1 MGSVDNISAMEFKR
15 YDSSAYQAARNASVW
30 GKADPSL
37 EDTVN
42 GILKFMHRKGI
53 ISVAAREFN
62 AVADAARIYLAAS
75 ARTVT
80 LLLSKYH
87 RSL

>member
-1 MGSVDNISAMEFKR
+1 LVGSVENISAMEFKR
-15 YDSSAYQAARNASVW
+15 YDSSSYQKARDASVW

-53 ISVAAREFN
+53 ISVAAREVN
-62 AVADAARIYLAAS
+62 AVPASDGLADWTDAISATAS
-75 ARTVT
+75 
-80 LLLSKYH
+80 
-87 RSL
+87 